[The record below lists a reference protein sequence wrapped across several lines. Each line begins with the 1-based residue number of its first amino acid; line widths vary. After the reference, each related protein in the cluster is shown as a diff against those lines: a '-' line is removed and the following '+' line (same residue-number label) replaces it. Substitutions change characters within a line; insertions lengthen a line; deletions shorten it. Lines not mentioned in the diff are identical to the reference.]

1 ITGREASLAQL
12 EAVHEPELVQEVQ
25 AVCAQLASRAAG
37 FIHDCP
43 LHPATYHCARLAAG
57 SAVEV
62 ALAVARGQARSG
74 AAIIRPPGHHAESG
88 LALGFCLFNNA
99 AVAARAAQRRL
110 RVRLCGPTQE
120 AGVQRVLIV
129 DWDIHH
135 GNGTQVGLVFLDS
148 GSTWEVQAAAA
159 QLRRLRL
166 TPAPPPALR
175 HTDPQAMFYGDA
187 SVLYISIHRWDNGLF
202 FPGTGAAAE
211 VGHGGA
217 CGYTVNIPWNGPG
230 AQDGDYLAAFRHVL
244 LPIAQDFAP
253 GLVLVS
259 AGFDAAEG
267 DPLGE
272 CHVSPALYAHMTQM
286 LLGIGPLVLLLEGGY
301 NLAATA
307 ECTAA
312 CIRVQL
318 GEQPPDLPP
327 GPQQQMSSQA
337 KQALVSTLQAHA
349 PHWQPAVDELAKVQ
363 QLGVRGV
370 GGGGRG
376 VKAPCME
383 HGGVDEEMG
392 GAEDLMV
399 QPPGTTAAAVA
410 AAVSAVALGQEAHG
424 ASHMGR
430 GTMEGSPRGSL
441 PVWVGQGGWEQQGG
455 GPWSEGQQQPGATS
469 ASGYLEEQAMLSE
482 GPGTGLHDSM
492 RNLHGME
499 MDMQTNKTCL
509 MDMQACMG
517 GSPLS
522 IGLSLG
528 RWDEM

>member
-1 ITGREASLAQL
+1 MLTQ
-12 EAVHEPELVQEVQ
+12 
-25 AVCAQLASRAAG
+25 
-37 FIHDCP
+37 
-43 LHPATYHCARLAAG
+43 
-57 SAVEV
+57 
-62 ALAVARGQARSG
+62 
-74 AAIIRPPGHHAESG
+74 
-88 LALGFCLFNNA
+88 
-99 AVAARAAQRRL
+99 RL

-135 GNGTQVGLVFLDS
+135 GNGT
-148 GSTWEVQAAAA
+148 
-159 QLRRLRL
+159 
-166 TPAPPPALR
+166 
-175 HTDPQAMFYGDA
+175 QAMFYGDA

-337 KQALVSTLQAHA
+337 KQALVATLQAHA
-349 PHWQPAVDELAKVQ
+349 PYWQPAVDELTKVAERQ
-363 QLGVRGV
+363 GLSH
-370 GGGGRG
+370 GGGAARVMQGPPQHQGLCCGGWSHRG
-376 VKAPCME
+376 
-383 HGGVDEEMG
+383 GQ
-392 GAEDLMV
+392 
-399 QPPGTTAAAVA
+399 QPVMAAADDA
-410 AAVSAVALGQEAHG
+410 AALSLSNMPLRSATCAAAWVQRSGFRLEHCARCGTPLRVVARCGMRSHALHYAH
-424 ASHMGR
+424 
-430 GTMEGSPRGSL
+430 
-441 PVWVGQGGWEQQGG
+441 VG
-455 GPWSEGQQQPGATS
+455 
-469 ASGYLEEQAMLSE
+469 
-482 GPGTGLHDSM
+482 
-492 RNLHGME
+492 
-499 MDMQTNKTCL
+499 DMQPWL
-509 MDMQACMG
+509 Q
-517 GSPLS
+517 GS
-522 IGLSLG
+522 I
-528 RWDEM
+528 RVK